1 MLTKKKREKYFR
13 KERVRKREDF
23 FRLNH
28 QGSRYHSKQ
37 YSIIVVKNNLDY
49 LRLAISI
56 KRSVGNAA
64 VRNYE
69 KRVCR
74 EIFRKEKSE
83 FKNGY
88 DILIIVRQQTERF
101 IKSGSLLRNL
111 FVRSMD

>member
-1 MLTKKKREKYFR
+1 MLTKKKREKFFR

-23 FRLNH
+23 LRLNQ

-49 LRLAISI
+49 VRLAISI

-69 KRVCR
+69 KRICR
-74 EIFRKEKSE
+74 EIFRKEKSMFE
-83 FKNGY
+83 NGY
-88 DILIIVRQQTERF
+88 DILIIVKLTTENF
-101 IKSGSLLRNL
+101 EKAAIYLEIYLLAL
-111 FVRSMD
+111 

>member
-1 MLTKKKREKYFR
+1 MLTKKKREKCFR

-56 KRSVGNAA
+56 KRSVGNAV

-69 KRVCR
+69 KRLCR
-74 EIFRKEKSE
+74 EIFRKEKSG
-83 FKNGY
+83 FNNGY
-88 DILIIVRQQTERF
+88 DILIIVRQPTERF